1 MLLWELGQRGGCVAE
16 IRHPARRKKIDK
28 TNPIN
33 SFVFNKT
40 KKKQTQIRPSKAN
53 LATLG

>member
-1 MLLWELGQRGGCVAE
+1 LGIGPDWVAAVRGLGIPRAE
-16 IRHPARRKKIDK
+16 KEIDK
-28 TNPIN
+28 TNPIS

-40 KKKQTQIRPSKAN
+40 KKKQTQISPSKAN